1 MTVEPVWSVA
11 TRGATNVPRLKSRYE
26 AKSIEY
32 PATYD
37 HDSDPGTARS
47 TPRPT
52 VAVCES
58 DRDAVGEHRQWTVA
72 PEEDIEDSPDGIVIG
87 IGTVDRLGGTVAP
100 AALNPSKI
108 VLLCVRADLG
118 SDREG
123 PWVMSSSY
131 SVPPVPRTP

>member
-1 MTVEPVWSVA
+1 MWSVA
-11 TRGATNVPRLKSRYE
+11 TGGATNVPRLKSRYE

-37 HDSDPGTARS
+37 HDSNPGTANRS

-58 DRDAVGEHRQWTVA
+58 DAAGDEHGQWTVA

-87 IGTVDRLGGTVAP
+87 IGTVDRLGATVAP

-131 SVPPVPRTP
+131 SVPPVPRAP